1 MYANSEIASF
11 CDMYYMIEFKLYKFV
26 KQDLLDS
33 I

>member
-1 MYANSEIASF
+1 MYANSEIAF
-11 CDMYYMIEFKLYKFV
+11 CDMYWMIEFKLYKFV